1 MSASPADTAF
11 VFDRMSGISRFIY
24 ETFETTTSSG
34 EVDYKMAG
42 FILLAVVFLMSAL
55 VFKLGFARKLKLFQT
70 ILIYAFLFVGC
81 LILTFLAFF
90 LPIVEGLIVAALILI
105 IYRVRRMFEYK
116 GDDKKDSIA

>member
-1 MSASPADTAF
+1 MNDSVADTQF

-24 ETFETTTSSG
+24 KTFEVPTSSG
-34 EVDYKMAG
+34 DMDYKVAG
-42 FILLAVVFLMSAL
+42 FVLLAVVFLMSAL
-55 VFKLGFARKLKLFQT
+55 VFKLGFARKLKLVQT
-70 ILIYAFLFVGC
+70 ILIYTFLFIGC

>member
-1 MSASPADTAF
+1 MDDNVADTQF

-24 ETFETTTSSG
+24 QTFETPMSNG
-34 EVDYKMAG
+34 EMDYTIAG
-42 FILLAVVFLMSAL
+42 YILLAVVFLMSAL
-55 VFKLGFARKLKLFQT
+55 VFKLGFARKLKVGQT
-70 ILIYAFLFVGC
+70 ILIYLFLFVGC

>member
-1 MSASPADTAF
+1 MNDSVADTQF

-24 ETFETTTSSG
+24 KTFATTMSNG
-34 EVDYKMAG
+34 EMDYKMAG

-55 VFKLGFARKLKLFQT
+55 VFKLGFARKLKLVQT
-70 ILIYAFLFVGC
+70 ILIYTFLFLGC